1 MRLVLLGP
9 PGAGKG
15 TQAEK
20 LAEKLEIPQIS
31 TGELFRLNIGNG
43 TKLGLE
49 AKRYLDAGDLVPSDL
64 TNQLVDD
71 RLDDPDTANGFILD
85 GYPRSVDQA
94 KALHEMLQRRG
105 TDLDAVVEFRVSQDE
120 LLQRLKA
127 RGRADDT
134 DDVILNR
141 MKVYR
146 DETAPLL
153 EYYRDELKTVDAVG
167 AVDEVFARALQA
179 LGK

>member
-31 TGELFRLNIGNG
+31 TGELFRRNIDNG

-49 AKRYLDAGDLVPSDL
+49 AKHYLDAGDLVPSDL

-71 RLDDPDTANGFILD
+71 RLNDPDTTNGFILD

-94 KALHEMLQRRG
+94 KALHEMLERRG

>member
-1 MRLVLLGP
+1 MRVVLLGP

-15 TQAEK
+15 TQAQK

-31 TGELFRLNIGNG
+31 TGELFRQNIDGG
-43 TKLGLE
+43 TTLGVE

-71 RLDDPDTANGFILD
+71 RLNQSDTAAGFILD
-85 GYPRSVDQA
+85 GYPRSVEQA
-94 KALHEMLQRRG
+94 KALHEMLERRG
-105 TDLDAVVEFRVSQDE
+105 TDIDAVLEFRVSQEE
-120 LLQRLKA
+120 LLQRLKG

-134 DDVILNR
+134 DEVILNR

-153 EYYRDELKTVDAVG
+153 DYYRTELKTVDAVG
-167 AVDEVFARALQA
+167 ALDEVFARALRA

>member
-20 LAEKLEIPQIS
+20 LAQKLGIPQIS
-31 TGELFRLNIGNG
+31 TGDLFRRNIGEG
-43 TKLGLE
+43 TDLGLE
-49 AKRYLDAGDLVPSDL
+49 AKRYLDAGDLVPAEL
-64 TNQLVDD
+64 TNQLVDN
-71 RLDDPDTANGFILD
+71 RLDDPDAADGFILD
-85 GYPRSVDQA
+85 GYPRSLEQA
-94 KALHEMLQRRG
+94 KALHEMLERRG
-105 TDLDAVVEFRVSQDE
+105 TDIDAVLEFRVSQDE

-146 DETAPLL
+146 EETAPLL
-153 EYYRDELKTVDAVG
+153 EYYRDQLKTVDAVG
-167 AVDEVFARALQA
+167 SMDEVFARALQA

>member
-1 MRLVLLGP
+1 VRLVLLGP

-20 LAEKLEIPQIS
+20 LAEKLGIPQIS
-31 TGELFRLNIGNG
+31 TGELFRRNIENG

-71 RLDDPDTANGFILD
+71 RLDEPDAAGGFILD
-85 GYPRSVDQA
+85 GYPRAVEQA
-94 KALHEMLQRRG
+94 QALHEMLERRG
-105 TDLDAVVEFRVSQDE
+105 TDIDAVVEFRASQEE

-134 DDVILNR
+134 EDVILNR

-153 EYYRDELKTVDAVG
+153 EYYSSQLKTVDAVG
-167 AVDEVFARALQA
+167 STDEVFARALQA

>member
-1 MRLVLLGP
+1 VKIVLLGP

-20 LAEKLEIPQIS
+20 LAEKLGIPQIS
-31 TGELFRLNIGNG
+31 TGELFRQNIGEG

-49 AKRYLDAGDLVPSDL
+49 AKRYLDAGDLVPAEL

-71 RLDDPDTANGFILD
+71 RLDKPDAANGFILD
-85 GYPRSVDQA
+85 GYPRSVEQA
-94 KALHEMLQRRG
+94 KALHEMLERRG
-105 TDLDAVVEFRVSQDE
+105 TDIDAVLEFRVSEDE
-120 LLQRLKA
+120 LLQRLKG

-134 DDVILNR
+134 EDVILNR

-153 EYYRDELKTVDAVG
+153 DYYRDQLKTVEAIG
-167 AVDEVFARALQA
+167 GLDEVFARALQA
-179 LGK
+179 LGQ

>member
-1 MRLVLLGP
+1 MRVVLLGP

-15 TQAEK
+15 TQAER
-20 LAEKLEIPQIS
+20 LAEKLGVPQIS
-31 TGELFRLNIGNG
+31 TGDLFRQNIGDG
-43 TKLGLE
+43 TELGLE
-49 AKRYLDAGDLVPSDL
+49 AKRYLDAGDLVPSEL
-64 TNQLVDD
+64 TNRLVDD
-71 RLDDPDTANGFILD
+71 RLDHSDAANGFILD

-94 KALHEMLQRRG
+94 KALDEMLERRG
-105 TDLDAVVEFRVSQDE
+105 LQLDAVLEFRVAQEE
-120 LLQRLKA
+120 LFSRLKG

-134 DDVILNR
+134 DEVILNR

-167 AVDEVFARALQA
+167 TMDEVFARALQA

>member
-1 MRLVLLGP
+1 VRLVLLGP

-31 TGELFRLNIGNG
+31 TGELFRRNIDNG

-71 RLDDPDTANGFILD
+71 RLDDPDTTNGFILD

-94 KALHEMLQRRG
+94 KALHEMLERRG

>member
-1 MRLVLLGP
+1 MRVVLLGP

-15 TQAEK
+15 TQAQK
-20 LAEKLEIPQIS
+20 IAEKLGIPQIS
-31 TGELFRLNIGNG
+31 TGELFRNNIENG

-71 RLDDPDTANGFILD
+71 RLDNPDTAKGFILD
-85 GYPRSVDQA
+85 GYPRSLEQA
-94 KALHEMLQRRG
+94 KALHEMLDRRG
-105 TDLDAVVEFRVSQDE
+105 TDIDAVLEFRVSQDQ
-120 LLQRLKA
+120 LLQRLKG

-134 DDVILNR
+134 DEVILNR

-153 EYYRDELKTVDAVG
+153 EYYHAELKTVDAVG
-167 AVDEVFARALQA
+167 TVDEVFARALHA
-179 LGK
+179 LGN

>member
-1 MRLVLLGP
+1 LLGP

-15 TQAEK
+15 TQAQK

-31 TGELFRLNIGNG
+31 TGELFRHNIDNG

-64 TNQLVDD
+64 TNQLVDN
-71 RLDDPDTANGFILD
+71 RLNEPDAANGFILD
-85 GYPRSVDQA
+85 GYPRSLEQA

-105 TDLDAVVEFRVSQDE
+105 TDIDAVLEFRVSQEE
-120 LLQRLKA
+120 LFQRLKG

-153 EYYRDELKTVDAVG
+153 EYYRRVLKTVDAVG
-167 AVDEVFARALQA
+167 TMDEVFARALQA

>member
-1 MRLVLLGP
+1 VKIVLLGP

-20 LAEKLEIPQIS
+20 LAEKLGIPQIS
-31 TGELFRLNIGNG
+31 TGELFRQNIGEG

-49 AKRYLDAGDLVPSDL
+49 AKRYLDAGDLVPAEL

-71 RLDDPDTANGFILD
+71 RLDKPDAANGFILD
-85 GYPRSVDQA
+85 GYPRSVEQA
-94 KALHEMLQRRG
+94 KALHEMLERRG
-105 TDLDAVVEFRVSQDE
+105 TDIDAVVEFRVSEDE
-120 LLQRLKA
+120 LLQRLKG

-134 DDVILNR
+134 EEVILNR
-141 MKVYR
+141 FKVYR

-153 EYYRDELKTVDAVG
+153 DYYRDQLKTVEAVG
-167 AVDEVFARALQA
+167 GLDEVFARALQA
-179 LGK
+179 LGQ

>member
-1 MRLVLLGP
+1 LLGP

-31 TGELFRLNIGNG
+31 TGELFRRNIDNG

-71 RLDDPDTANGFILD
+71 RLDDPDTTNGFILD

-94 KALHEMLQRRG
+94 KALHEMLERRG

>member
-1 MRLVLLGP
+1 LLGP

-20 LAEKLEIPQIS
+20 LAEKLGIPQIS
-31 TGELFRLNIGNG
+31 TGELFRRNIENG
-43 TKLGLE
+43 TRLGLE

-71 RLDDPDTANGFILD
+71 RLDEPDAVDGFILD
-85 GYPRSVDQA
+85 GYPRAVEQA
-94 KALHEMLQRRG
+94 KALHEMLERRG
-105 TDLDAVVEFRVSQDE
+105 TDIDAVVEFRVSQEE

-134 DDVILNR
+134 EDVILNR

-146 DETAPLL
+146 EETAPLL
-153 EYYRDELKTVDAVG
+153 EYYRSQLKTVDALG
-167 AVDEVFARALQA
+167 TTDEVFARALQA

>member
-1 MRLVLLGP
+1 VKIVLLGP

-20 LAEKLEIPQIS
+20 LAEKLGIPQIS
-31 TGELFRLNIGNG
+31 TGELFRQNIGDG

-49 AKRYLDAGDLVPSDL
+49 AKRYLDAGDLVPAEL

-71 RLDDPDTANGFILD
+71 RLDKPDAANGFILD
-85 GYPRSVDQA
+85 GYPRSVEQA
-94 KALHEMLQRRG
+94 RALHEMLERRG
-105 TDLDAVVEFRVSQDE
+105 TDIDAVLELRVSEDE
-120 LLQRLKA
+120 LLQRLKG

-134 DDVILNR
+134 EDVILNR

-153 EYYRDELKTVDAVG
+153 DYYRDQLKTVEAIG
-167 AVDEVFARALQA
+167 GLDEVFARALQA
-179 LGK
+179 LGQ

>member
-1 MRLVLLGP
+1 VKIVLLGP

-20 LAEKLEIPQIS
+20 LAEKLGIPQIS
-31 TGELFRLNIGNG
+31 TGELFRQNIGDG

-49 AKRYLDAGDLVPSDL
+49 AKRYLDAGDLVPAEL

-71 RLDDPDTANGFILD
+71 RLDKPDAANGFILD
-85 GYPRSVDQA
+85 GYPRSVEQA
-94 KALHEMLQRRG
+94 KALHEMLERRG
-105 TDLDAVVEFRVSQDE
+105 TDIDAVLEFRVSEDE
-120 LLQRLKA
+120 LLQRLKG

-153 EYYRDELKTVDAVG
+153 DYYRDQLKTVEAIG
-167 AVDEVFARALQA
+167 GLDEVFARALQA
-179 LGK
+179 LGQ

>member
-1 MRLVLLGP
+1 LLGP

-31 TGELFRLNIGNG
+31 TGELFRRNIDNG

-71 RLDDPDTANGFILD
+71 RLNDPDTANGFILD

-94 KALHEMLQRRG
+94 KALHKMLERRG

>member
-1 MRLVLLGP
+1 MKIVLLGP

-20 LAEKLEIPQIS
+20 LAEKLGIPQIS
-31 TGELFRLNIGNG
+31 TGDLFRQNIGDG

-49 AKRYLDAGDLVPSDL
+49 AKRYLDAGDLVPAEL

-71 RLDDPDTANGFILD
+71 RLDQADAANGFILD
-85 GYPRSVDQA
+85 GYPRSVAQA
-94 KALHEMLQRRG
+94 QALHEMLERRG
-105 TDLDAVVEFRVSQDE
+105 TDIDAVVEFRVSEDE
-120 LLQRLKA
+120 LLERLKG

-134 DDVILNR
+134 EDVIRNR

-153 EYYRDELKTVDAVG
+153 EYYSEELKTVDAVG
-167 AVDEVFARALQA
+167 SVDEVFARALHA

>member
-1 MRLVLLGP
+1 MRVVLLGP

-15 TQAEK
+15 TQAQKLSEK
-20 LAEKLEIPQIS
+20 LGIPQIS
-31 TGELFRLNIGNG
+31 TGELFRSNIENG

-49 AKRYLDAGDLVPSDL
+49 AKRYLDAGDLVPSEL
-64 TNQLVDD
+64 TNQLVED
-71 RLDDPDTANGFILD
+71 RLGDPDAANGFILD
-85 GYPRSVDQA
+85 GFPRSLQQA
-94 KALHEMLQRRG
+94 KALHEMLERRG
-105 TDLDAVVEFRVSQDE
+105 TDIDAVLEFRVSQDE
-120 LLQRLKA
+120 LLARLKS

-153 EYYRDELKTVDAVG
+153 DYYRGELKTVDAIG
-167 AVDEVFARALQA
+167 TMDEVFARALQA

>member
-1 MRLVLLGP
+1 VKIVLLGP

-20 LAEKLEIPQIS
+20 LAEKLGIPQIS
-31 TGELFRLNIGNG
+31 TGELFRQNIGDG

-49 AKRYLDAGDLVPSDL
+49 AKRYLDAGDLVPAEL

-71 RLDDPDTANGFILD
+71 RLDHADAANGFILD
-85 GYPRSVDQA
+85 GYPRSVAQA
-94 KALHEMLQRRG
+94 TALHEMLERRG
-105 TDLDAVVEFRVSQDE
+105 TDIDAVVEFRVSEDE
-120 LLQRLKA
+120 LFERLKA

-134 DDVILNR
+134 EDVIRNR

-153 EYYRDELKTVDAVG
+153 EYYSGQLKTVDAVG
-167 AVDEVFARALQA
+167 SVDEVFARALRA

>member
-1 MRLVLLGP
+1 MKIVLLGP

-15 TQAEK
+15 TQSERLSQK
-20 LAEKLEIPQIS
+20 LGIPQIS
-31 TGELFRLNIGNG
+31 TGDLFRSNIEQG

-49 AKRYLDAGDLVPSDL
+49 AKRYLDAGDLVPSEL
-64 TNQLVDD
+64 TNQLVED
-71 RLDDPDTANGFILD
+71 RLDHPDAANGFILD
-85 GYPRSVDQA
+85 GFPRSIEQA
-94 KALHEMLQRRG
+94 KALHDMLGRRG
-105 TDLDAVVEFRVSQDE
+105 TDIDAVLEFRVSEDE
-120 LLQRLKA
+120 LLQRLKG

-153 EYYRDELKTVDAVG
+153 EYYRDKLKTVDAIG
-167 AVDEVFARALQA
+167 TVDEVFARALRA